1 MDKQRIGLYVHIPFC
16 AKKCPYCDF
25 FSKDYCQ
32 QEARRYTQ
40 ALCRRMEQFSATDI
54 CADTLY
60 LGGGTPSLLQ
70 PTEVEAIL
78 LAARRSFSLC
88 GEITMEANPNTLNPT
103 RLAAF
108 RRAGINRLS
117 IGIQSLCA
125 QELAAL
131 GRRHTAAQAI
141 QAVTDAA
148 KAGFDNI
155 SVDLMLGIPYQTKES
170 LQRTLEAV
178 VTLPVMHISAYL
190 LKVEDGTAFHGS
202 PILAY
207 CPDEDVLSDL
217 YLQTVAFLNSHGF
230 LQYEISNFARR
241 GFQSRHNLKYWNC
254 FPYLGIGAAAHSYF
268 KGKRFYSAPDV
279 ERFCTAVEQDDFS
292 DLASAEEE
300 GGSVEERLMLALRL
314 SQGVP
319 YGELMEAV
327 RPEIKERAAQYIK
340 MLCNHGLGRIA
351 SGNFSLTP
359 EGFLVSNEIL
369 SEIMIFL

>member
-25 FSKDYCQ
+25 FSKDYGQ
-32 QEARRYTQ
+32 QEVRRYTQ

-202 PILAY
+202 PILGI
-207 CPDEDVLSDL
+207 V
-217 YLQTVAFLNSHGF
+217 
-230 LQYEISNFARR
+230 
-241 GFQSRHNLKYWNC
+241 
-254 FPYLGIGAAAHSYF
+254 FPIL
-268 KGKRFYSAPDV
+268 
-279 ERFCTAVEQDDFS
+279 E
-292 DLASAEEE
+292 
-300 GGSVEERLMLALRL
+300 
-314 SQGVP
+314 
-319 YGELMEAV
+319 
-327 RPEIKERAAQYIK
+327 
-340 MLCNHGLGRIA
+340 LGRL
-351 SGNFSLTP
+351 LTP
-359 EGFLVSNEIL
+359 ILKENDFILLLMWNVSVLQWNKMIL
-369 SEIMIFL
+369 AI

>member
-32 QEARRYTQ
+32 QEVRRYTQ

-190 LKVEDGTAFHGS
+190 LKVEAVSYTHIAAGHRAGRSRPALRPNRLSGS
-202 PILAY
+202 
-207 CPDEDVLSDL
+207 
-217 YLQTVAFLNSHGF
+217 
-230 LQYEISNFARR
+230 R
-241 GFQSRHNLKYWNC
+241 
-254 FPYLGIGAAAHSYF
+254 
-268 KGKRFYSAPDV
+268 
-279 ERFCTAVEQDDFS
+279 AVRVRE
-292 DLASAEEE
+292 AI
-300 GGSVEERLMLALRL
+300 RLALQQAL
-314 SQGVP
+314 
-319 YGELMEAV
+319 Y
-327 RPEIKERAAQYIK
+327 
-340 MLCNHGLGRIA
+340 
-351 SGNFSLTP
+351 
-359 EGFLVSNEIL
+359 
-369 SEIMIFL
+369 